1 MIWRALSA
9 LRSKPQPAAPA
20 DPMAEAAAAVARED
34 YAAALAIWNTQA
46 HAGNARAKAEIGRC
60 FVNAYGVERNV
71 GLAREWLTQ
80 SAKAG
85 DPLGQKLLADFYFNG
100 EDGTPDR
107 AIAEEWYA
115 RAARQGEP
123 FAQDMLSWILTEGD
137 HRAPDYNEAM
147 QWARKAADQG
157 VAASMTRIGLLY
169 NNALG
174 VERDVEAAT
183 RWWRMAA
190 MLDDPD
196 GQAMLGAAYHIG
208 AGVERDPVAALAW
221 LIRAR
226 VGRSSFADRFY
237 IGVRETCSPEQC
249 REAEKRATL
258 PLAFAE
264 VVR

>member
-9 LRSKPQPAAPA
+9 LTAKPQPATPA
-20 DPMAEAAAAVARED
+20 NPMTEAEAAAARGD
-34 YAAALAIWNTQA
+34 YAAALAIWNSQA
-46 HAGNARAKAEIGRC
+46 HAGIARAQAEIGHC
-60 FVNAYGVERNV
+60 FVNALGVERNI
-71 GLAREWLTQ
+71 GLAQQWLTLA
-80 SAKAG
+80 AKAG
-85 DPLGQKLLADFYFNG
+85 DPLGQRLLADFYFNG
-100 EDGTPDR
+100 EDGAPDR

-137 HRAPDYNEAM
+137 HRAPDYKEAM
-147 QWARKAADQG
+147 HWARKAAEQG

-174 VERDVEAAT
+174 VERDVEAAAK
-183 RWWRMAA
+183 WWRMAA
-190 MLDDPD
+190 MLEDPD

-208 AGVERDPVAALAW
+208 AGVEQNPVAALAW

-237 IGVRETCSPEQC
+237 QGVRETCTPEQR

-258 PLAFAE
+258 PLAFEE
-264 VVR
+264 VVG